1 MILLY
6 TILLDHFLV
15 NNWANGWRLNVGSK
29 MPEVGSE
36 NLQTSNLQ
44 PPTSN
49 IVIIFWPQY
58 LEFIG
63 FALLIFS
70 FLYILKLSNR
80 NAKQ

>member
-49 IVIIFWPQY
+49 IVIIFWP
-58 LEFIG
+58 LSFTTS
-63 FALLIFS
+63 FA
-70 FLYILKLSNR
+70 K
-80 NAKQ
+80 ATKVKKVTEG